1 MDGERVEDQNDFDQL
16 FRTIWVEH
24 GDVLSVQYSGTPAIR
39 TELTLFGKQTVA
51 GQLRDLVN
59 RGIRHCKT
67 NFTDGFKQVGANNYV
82 CHYFEIFMNVLV
94 D

>member
-24 GDVLSVQYSGTPAIR
+24 GDVLSVQYSGTPAVR
-39 TELTLFGKQTVA
+39 TELTLFGKQSVT

-59 RGIRHCKT
+59 CGVRHWKA
-67 NFTDGFKQVGANNYV
+67 NFADGFKQVSS
-82 CHYFEIFMNVLV
+82 CT
-94 D
+94 